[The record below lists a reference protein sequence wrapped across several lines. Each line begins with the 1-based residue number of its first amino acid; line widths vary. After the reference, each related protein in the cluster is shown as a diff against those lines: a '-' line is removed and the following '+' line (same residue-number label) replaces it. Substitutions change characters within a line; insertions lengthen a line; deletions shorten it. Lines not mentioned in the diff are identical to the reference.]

1 MEGSEE
7 EMGGG
12 LEESAWPLLRPPLKF
27 VTLMMVMRL
36 IIKSITSVTSI
47 AKPVVIPGMVPIV
60 VVVVVA
66 SPILVVIFASESV
79 VVIIIIIV
87 AVPLITVVVA
97 TNSPVADS
105 IHHLVVLIALEWI
118 LLLHSVSLLIATIRE
133 VCLHLLRPTAIHFG
147 VPIIF
152 QLPLSVFPALICQ
165 LAVHVCLLTVPAANR
180 SPVATVG
187 KLIQLTDDVVTVTI
201 VVAVMVTIAI
211 TIVVVTIVAIVLTV
225 VRLVT
230 GCQWAA
236 ACTVSVHVAV
246 VGRGGITG
254 SGRRSVVTAV
264 STVTVT
270 ATAAAGLKAIVAHFP
285 ETGLRF
291 DNGW

>member
-12 LEESAWPLLRPPLKF
+12 LEESAWPLLGPPLKF

-60 VVVVVA
+60 VVVVA

-79 VVIIIIIV
+79 VVVIIIVV
-87 AVPLITVVVA
+87 AVPLVAVVVVA
-97 TNSPVADS
+97 DSPVADS

-118 LLLHSVSLLIATIRE
+118 LLLLLLHSVSLLIATIRE
-133 VCLHLLRPTAIHFG
+133 VCLHLLRPTSIHFG

-165 LAVHVCLLTVPAANR
+165 LPVHVRLLAVPAANW

-187 KLIQLTDDVVTVTI
+187 KLIQLTDDVVIVTI
-201 VVAVMVTIAI
+201 VAVMVTIAI
-211 TIVVVTIVAIVLTV
+211 TIVVVTVVAIVLAV

-230 GCQWAA
+230 GRQWTA

-254 SGRRSVVTAV
+254 SGR
-264 STVTVT
+264 
-270 ATAAAGLKAIVAHFP
+270 
-285 ETGLRF
+285 
-291 DNGW
+291 